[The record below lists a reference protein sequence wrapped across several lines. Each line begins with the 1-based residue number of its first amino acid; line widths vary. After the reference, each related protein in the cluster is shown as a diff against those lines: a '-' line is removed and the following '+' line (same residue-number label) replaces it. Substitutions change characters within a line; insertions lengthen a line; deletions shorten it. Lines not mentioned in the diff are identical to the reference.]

1 MHMANDS
8 SAENATTKTTTG
20 GSFVPALRFRLLTPA
35 YDMVVRWTTRERA
48 VKGALLDSARLDDAQ
63 RLLDV
68 GCGTGTFALA
78 AKLRYPELEV
88 VGVDPDPAV
97 LARARD
103 KVRRAGVD
111 VSLFEGSATELPIR
125 DGGFDRVT
133 SSLVFHHLMS
143 DQKVRAA
150 SEIARVL
157 SPDGEFHLAD
167 WVRPSNALMRVSF
180 WAVQLLDG
188 FDTTRDHVE
197 GRLLELLESGGLRD
211 VAQHRIIST
220 PAGTMGLVS
229 ARPPAAANTANAV
242 ES

>member
-1 MHMANDS
+1 MANDAS
-8 SAENATTKTTTG
+8 DEQGTPNTAVG

-35 YDMVVRWTTRERA
+35 YDTVVRWTTRERA
-48 VKGALLDSARLDDAQ
+48 VKGALLDTAGLDDAQ

-78 AKLRYPELEV
+78 AKLRYPQLEV

-97 LARARD
+97 LARARE

-111 VSLFEGSATELPIR
+111 VTLLDGSATELPIR

-133 SSLVFHHLMS
+133 SSLLFHHLTS

-167 WVRPSNALMRVSF
+167 WVRPSNAVMRALF
-180 WAVQLLDG
+180 WSVQLLDG

-211 VAQHRIIST
+211 VAQHRIVAT
-220 PAGTMGLVS
+220 PAGTMGLIS
-229 ARPPAAANTANAV
+229 ARPPATASTANAV